1 MATWHIHPPLA
12 VLYAGLIVYSGRGTP
27 SKRRRHRENMRK
39 LMVLAAMLAMVLVSA
54 APALAQGDVGDVNL
68 GDDQFNVG
76 DETVYS
82 AGSQNIIGSFDVTAT
97 QSATSVAVAAGG
109 DNAVANATI
118 DQSQDISVTQT
129 NRSFNNVW
137 VPWWWWF

>member
-1 MATWHIHPPLA
+1 
-12 VLYAGLIVYSGRGTP
+12 
-27 SKRRRHRENMRK
+27 MRK
-39 LMVLAAMLAMVLVSA
+39 LMVLAAMLAMVLVAA
-54 APALAQGDVGDVNL
+54 APALAQGDVGDVNA

-76 DETVYS
+76 DETVFS
-82 AGSQNIIGSFDVTAT
+82 AGSQNIIGTFDVTAS

-109 DNAVANATI
+109 DNAVAHATI

-137 VPWWWWF
+137 FPWWWF

>member
-1 MATWHIHPPLA
+1 
-12 VLYAGLIVYSGRGTP
+12 
-27 SKRRRHRENMRK
+27 MRK

>member
-1 MATWHIHPPLA
+1 M
-12 VLYAGLIVYSGRGTP
+12 
-27 SKRRRHRENMRK
+27 
-39 LMVLAAMLAMVLVSA
+39 MLVAA
-54 APALAQGDVGDVNL
+54 APAFALGDVGDVNQ

-76 DETVYS
+76 DETVFS
-82 AGSQNIIGSFDVTAT
+82 AGSQNIIGTFDATAS

-137 VPWWWWF
+137 VPWWWF

>member
-1 MATWHIHPPLA
+1 
-12 VLYAGLIVYSGRGTP
+12 
-27 SKRRRHRENMRK
+27 MRK
-39 LMVLAAMLAMVLVSA
+39 LMVLVAVLAMMLVAA

-82 AGSQNIIGSFDVTAT
+82 AGSQNIIGTFDVTAS
-97 QSATSVAVAAGG
+97 QSATATATATGG
-109 DNAVANATI
+109 DNAVAVAEI

-137 VPWWWWF
+137 VPWWWF

>member
-1 MATWHIHPPLA
+1 
-12 VLYAGLIVYSGRGTP
+12 
-27 SKRRRHRENMRK
+27 MRK
-39 LMVLAAMLAMVLVSA
+39 LMVLAAMLAMVLVAA
-54 APALAQGDVGDVNL
+54 APAFALGDVGDVNA

-76 DETVYS
+76 DETVFS
-82 AGSQNIIGSFDVTAT
+82 AGSQNIIGSVDVTAT
-97 QSATSVAVAAGG
+97 QNATAVSVATGG
-109 DNAVANATI
+109 DNAVASAEI